1 MIGKILKIGLEN
13 KKGAVC
19 VPLFLYVVFL
29 LHKLFKKYGGLKVYP
44 EKKLKY
50 IEEGDKKRCKD

>member
-19 VPLFLYVVFL
+19 VPLFLYVVFC
-29 LHKLFKKYGGLKVYP
+29 
-44 EKKLKY
+44 Y
-50 IEEGDKKRCKD
+50 INYSKNTVG